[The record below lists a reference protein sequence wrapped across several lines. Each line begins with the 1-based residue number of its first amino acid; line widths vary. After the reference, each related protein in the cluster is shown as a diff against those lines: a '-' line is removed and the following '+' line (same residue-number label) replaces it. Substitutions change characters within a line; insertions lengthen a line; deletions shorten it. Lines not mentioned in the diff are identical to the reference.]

1 VINLAELLALHPD
14 LVEEQI
20 GAYQMCAAIALERQN
35 HAPGVAFAVSLNDEL
50 TDETLVW
57 RKRAPHD
64 ATMVDMNR
72 ATEDGAECLAL
83 LVVGRHCAWRVIRR
97 LHSRRRERA
106 DWIVED
112 QSGREIALEVSGTD
126 AGPFEPRVRQK
137 TAQARAAAL
146 GGDAASCV
154 VRFLEPK
161 ATLWT
166 DHEPNSRTA

>member
-1 VINLAELLALHPD
+1 VINLDELRALHPD
-14 LVEEQI
+14 LVEEQV
-20 GAYQMCAAIALERQN
+20 GGYQMCAAIALERQR
-35 HAPGVAFAVSLNDEL
+35 HAPGVGFAVSVNDEL
-50 TDETLVW
+50 IAETLVW

-83 LVVGRHCAWRVIRR
+83 LVIGRHCSWRAVRR
-97 LHSRRRERA
+97 LHSRRREHA

-126 AGPFEPRVRQK
+126 AGPFGQRVRQK
-137 TAQARAAAL
+137 TAQAKAAAL
-146 GGDAASCV
+146 GGAAASCV

-161 ATLWT
+161 ATLWS
-166 DHEPNSRTA
+166 DDEPNPRTA